1 MYKWT
6 ASWFNHYCTG
16 ILSTITKISKAVQ
29 FWSEFLGKV
38 ELYQTPCLPSFKYH
52 HTLQMVR
59 EYKRKSPAPK
69 WSSFES
75 MSEALVSVIFGAM
88 PMWRA
93 VDIWRHTDW
102 KSCWYL
108 ETYRLEELLIF
119 GDMPM
124 WRAVDIW
131 RHTDVKSCWYLEI
144 YRSEELLIFG
154 DVPIRRAVDI
164 FRVPYATCRDRIA
177 KIYLV
182 LVLGACEVVS
192 LTKVRRR
199 LVTNT
204 EIRASLVKGIS

>member
-108 ETYRLEELLIF
+108 ETYRCEELLIF
-119 GDMPM
+119 GDIPK

-131 RHTDVKSCWYLEI
+131 RRTDTKSCWYFQGTL
-144 YRSEELLIFG
+144 RNVSRPNCKNLS
-154 DVPIRRAVDI
+154 
-164 FRVPYATCRDRIA
+164 C
-177 KIYLV
+177 
-182 LVLGACEVVS
+182 AC
-192 LTKVRRR
+192 VRGMWGCQSDESK
-199 LVTNT
+199 TSPGN
-204 EIRASLVKGIS
+204 